1 MRWVAMERRQT
12 AVEAERASSVRR
24 SMRFQMLFNALEGAH
39 GDAHGSLDNKTLCNY
54 TLVASPWSST
64 ASLAHSGSMS
74 PFGGG
79 ESTEGRSVLQK
90 TECMI
95 SGRPLDQSAPFYHT
109 YPRAAAQLLSA
120 ARYGHREGVRSSASR
135 R

>member
-1 MRWVAMERRQT
+1 MSDSEIDMKHDT
-12 AVEAERASSVRR
+12 
-24 SMRFQMLFNALEGAH
+24 LFLPNTV
-39 GDAHGSLDNKTLCNY
+39 DR
-54 TLVASPWSST
+54 LVAI
-64 ASLAHSGSMS
+64 ARRGSMS

-95 SGRPLDQSAPFYHT
+95 SGRSLDQSAPFYHT